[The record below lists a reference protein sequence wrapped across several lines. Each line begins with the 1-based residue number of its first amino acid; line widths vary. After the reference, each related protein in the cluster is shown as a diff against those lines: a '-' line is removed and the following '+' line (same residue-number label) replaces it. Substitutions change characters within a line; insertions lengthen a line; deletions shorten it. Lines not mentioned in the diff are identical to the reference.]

1 MRVAKWYRRTK
12 QQPSEHETIAYLAA
26 PLLRAL
32 GWTPQK
38 MAIEWKFV
46 DIALFDSMPRSEE
59 NLAVVVEAK
68 TLGSSSLMAWDQGVA
83 YCAKTTRTRCS
94 RMVVT
99 DGIAYAVYL
108 KPPEGSFSRTPSGY
122 LNLTRM
128 METYPI
134 LGCRG
139 ATAALEMMA
148 PDWNSA
154 PEPTLPA
161 DKEIEDL

>member
-1 MRVAKWYRRTK
+1 
-12 QQPSEHETIAYLAA
+12 
-26 PLLRAL
+26 
-32 GWTPQK
+32 
-38 MAIEWKFV
+38 
-46 DIALFDSMPRSEE
+46 
-59 NLAVVVEAK
+59 
-68 TLGSSSLMAWDQGVA
+68 
-83 YCAKTTRTRCS
+83 
-94 RMVVT
+94 MVVT